1 MFIIYTENNHIVI
14 HKGKGE
20 WAVMSAYDILTGI
33 QLCMMIVMIGYGISF
48 FKGRTCRIWCFG
60 GPAVLVTFWS
70 AAVVYYYTA
79 YLFLTILCFLMAF
92 FLGLGLG
99 LWFKAGLP
107 ELTYCRA
114 RHLLRCPPMPGALL
128 FNILICLAFAAIQA
142 GVYHF
147 PFLMYSWLFNEVLGF
162 VPGLFSGLLWG
173 RGLSMLLDIPTRG
186 QQVYKDI

>member
-33 QLCMMIVMIGYGISF
+33 QLCMMIVMIGYGIFF

-99 LWFKAGLP
+99 LWFKAGL
-107 ELTYCRA
+107 LDHHVLDA
-114 RHLLRCPPMPGALL
+114 HL
-128 FNILICLAFAAIQA
+128 N
-142 GVYHF
+142 
-147 PFLMYSWLFNEVLGF
+147 SEVLELHGTCCG
-162 VPGLFSGLLWG
+162 VRPCREPCRSI
-173 RGLSMLLDIPTRG
+173 S
-186 QQVYKDI
+186 

>member
-33 QLCMMIVMIGYGISF
+33 QLCMMIVMIGYGIFF

-92 FLGLGLG
+92 FSG
-99 LWFKAGLP
+99 
-107 ELTYCRA
+107 
-114 RHLLRCPPMPGALL
+114 PGAGPVVQGWP
-128 FNILICLAFAAIQA
+128 A
-142 GVYHF
+142 
-147 PFLMYSWLFNEVLGF
+147 
-162 VPGLFSGLLWG
+162 
-173 RGLSMLLDIPTRG
+173 
-186 QQVYKDI
+186 

>member
-1 MFIIYTENNHIVI
+1 MILKNFMGRPFYNKIFSNFNLLLMFIIYTENNHIVI

-33 QLCMMIVMIGYGISF
+33 QLCMMIVMIGYGIFF

-99 LWFKAGLP
+99 LWFKAGL
-107 ELTYCRA
+107 L
-114 RHLLRCPPMPGALL
+114 
-128 FNILICLAFAAIQA
+128 N
-142 GVYHF
+142 
-147 PFLMYSWLFNEVLGF
+147 
-162 VPGLFSGLLWG
+162 
-173 RGLSMLLDIPTRG
+173 
-186 QQVYKDI
+186 